1 MEGLDPCSG
10 RNGPSRR
17 SVHQRRPRHAQRPVT
32 TSIACR
38 ARWSWRGEVELAG
51 HADDLRRG
59 DAPRAGSLAAGGTH
73 GTQATRAGRP
83 RECRR
88 RSGYSRAIAIKAH
101 LRSEPGRHRRL
112 LPGDSPRPAS
122 PPRHGAGPARRR
134 PVPREAELPHATKPA
149 RVGFMATNPGSSCT
163 RRSQDRTFSNGSR
176 VTPPSG
182 ACAT

>member
-1 MEGLDPCSG
+1 MEGLDPRSG
-10 RNGPSRR
+10 RDGPSRR

-59 DAPRAGSLAAGGTH
+59 DAPRAGSLAAGGPTERKPLERDVH
-73 GTQATRAGRP
+73 ANAVAARVVRGLL
-83 RECRR
+83 
-88 RSGYSRAIAIKAH
+88 AIKAH

-112 LPGDSPRPAS
+112 LPGDSPYSRVAASTRGKPRAPAPS
-122 PPRHGAGPARRR
+122 
-134 PVPREAELPHATKPA
+134 PREAELPHATKPA